1 MAKHYEVVGKDF
13 TVDGWE
19 TLKETKTID
28 QAISYIKKN
37 VNVDK
42 YTDDNNEV
50 WLDINLIV
58 NDDLIETY
66 DINGKV
72 R

>member
-1 MAKHYEVVGKDF
+1 MTKHYEVVGKDF

-19 TLKETKTID
+19 TLKETKTIN
-28 QAISYIKKN
+28 QAINYIKKN

-42 YTDDNNEV
+42 YTDDNNDV
-50 WLDINLIV
+50 WLDINLII

-66 DINGKV
+66 DLNGKV

>member
-1 MAKHYEVVGKDF
+1 MRKYYEVVGKDF

-19 TLKETKTID
+19 TLKETKTIN

>member
-1 MAKHYEVVGKDF
+1 MRKYYEVIGKDF

-19 TLKETKTID
+19 TLKETKTIN